1 MSIHRFSY
9 HCLESCA
16 FQYPVHVVLLDIHL
30 GVDQV
35 HPVEPRL
42 EFALCWNDAKGFGW
56 VGEKFLA
63 SAILAKSFSFAKM
76 ARNSFTYLLPYLKH
90 EF

>member
-1 MSIHRFSY
+1 M
-9 HCLESCA
+9 ESEV
-16 FQYPVHVVLLDIHL
+16 FHQFVHVVLQDIH
-30 GVDQV
+30 VEVEQA
-35 HPVEPRL
+35 HPVLLGP
-42 EFALCWNDAKGFGW
+42 EFALCWSDAKGFGW